1 MSRVKGTNVT
11 GAPIELTS
19 GAPVDAKML
28 VDTKADLYNAS
39 TWQAPSA
46 AGANAGKMFC
56 YYGMLVYVGNDAE
69 HPENNGLYVLQNS
82 GANDANAD
90 ATANSGANWVRISQ
104 TDTRINAIESDI
116 DSIQSEL
123 ENIPTADNVV
133 LKTDISTVIPEEGAV
148 DTKVAS
154 EKAVADA
161 IGNFIET
168 GSSARLTTLT
178 IGNGTG
184 AATVTLDTTN
194 GITGSVIDETLP
206 SSTGN
211 AGRIPSTNA
220 VVTAINEVKSSIS
233 GVYTYKGSVA
243 SYDALPEDA
252 EVGDVYN
259 VEAAYGNY
267 PAGTNYAW
275 DGTKWDALGGSVDLS
290 AYQTKNDNSLTTTAK
305 TVVGAIN
312 ELDGEVATNTTNIGT
327 LQTTVGNAESGLV
340 KDVADNTAAIGTL
353 QTSLAGK
360 QDATIS
366 VNIQGEAKT
375 TIPDALTSLDT
386 ALTAVKT
393 TADGAAKV
401 DASNIVPATWKGVLG
416 YQSASDVSAAVIAG
430 VTTNTYDDNLDTTDK
445 TIVGAINE
453 VNTALSNKQNKLLY
467 YSETSGGTPS
477 ATISVKNI
485 KLDGSVAEG
494 EDTTASG
501 YYSHAEG
508 RNTTAS
514 EDYSHAEGS
523 STKASGLA
531 SHAEG
536 GSTTASGNYS
546 HAEGN
551 TTKAS
556 SNYQHAQGKYNIE
569 DTENKYADIIGNGT
583 LENARSNA
591 ATVSWDGISWS
602 QTDVRA
608 GGTDQ
613 DSATHSLAAKQN
625 ATDNNL
631 TTTAKTVVGAINEIN
646 TSNSGKQ
653 DSSITIE
660 GITADTVEGALAEL
674 DTAIS
679 ALQNKTQD
687 MENRGGETN
696 FQGLVTTGLL
706 IASTLAAATRLTVNG
721 SVTGS
726 AIQKTLSASST
737 DEQLPSAKAV
747 YDGLAAKQDALTYYE
762 ESTAS
767 NGSVTIGAT
776 TQAETPPSAVTVAN
790 STISVQLTTS
800 TLDTINTNGGILNRE
815 TAFKSTSQTGSIDI
829 PSNVISLAG
838 YKVVF
843 DTIASEGGAKS
854 RTVFEYDA
862 TNNVWYREVI
872 FGTGAS
878 ITSMSGSTVN
888 YDLGVAVSSANI
900 VVSML

>member
-123 ENIPTADNVV
+123 ENIPTTNNVV
-133 LKTDISTVIPEEGAV
+133 FKTDISTVIPEEGAV

-206 SSTGN
+206 SSAGN

-243 SYDALPEDA
+243 SYDALPEEA
-252 EVGDVYN
+252 ETGDVYN

-290 AYQTKNDNSLTTTAK
+290 AYQTKNDESLTTAAK

-312 ELDGEVATNTTNIGT
+312 ELDGEVATNTANIGT

-340 KDVADNTAAIGTL
+340 KDVADNTKAIGTL

-430 VTTNTYDDNLDTTDK
+430 VTTNTYDDNLDTTAK
-445 TIVGAINE
+445 TI
-453 VNTALSNKQNKLLY
+453 
-467 YSETSGGTPS
+467 
-477 ATISVKNI
+477 
-485 KLDGSVAEG
+485 
-494 EDTTASG
+494 
-501 YYSHAEG
+501 
-508 RNTTAS
+508 
-514 EDYSHAEGS
+514 
-523 STKASGLA
+523 
-531 SHAEG
+531 
-536 GSTTASGNYS
+536 
-546 HAEGN
+546 
-551 TTKAS
+551 
-556 SNYQHAQGKYNIE
+556 
-569 DTENKYADIIGNGT
+569 
-583 LENARSNA
+583 
-591 ATVSWDGISWS
+591 
-602 QTDVRA
+602 
-608 GGTDQ
+608 
-613 DSATHSLAAKQN
+613 
-625 ATDNNL
+625 
-631 TTTAKTVVGAINEIN
+631 VGAINEIN

-653 DSSITIE
+653 DSSISID

-674 DTAIS
+674 DTDIS
-679 ALQNKTQD
+679 ALQNKTQNISQASSGSTQFTGTVQAD
-687 MENRGGETN
+687 TFSG
-696 FQGLVTTGLL
+696 TTISGQ
-706 IASTLAAATRLTVNG
+706 TLTVGKQLTVNG

-726 AIQKTLSASST
+726 AIQTTLSASST
-737 DEQLPSAKAV
+737 DQQLPSAKAV
-747 YDGLAAKQDALTYYE
+747 YDGLAAKQDALKYYE

-767 NGSVTIGAT
+767 DGSVTIGAT

-790 STISVQLTTS
+790 ANISVQLTTS

-815 TAFKSTSQTGSIDI
+815 TAFKSTSQTGSIAI
-829 PSNVISLAG
+829 PSTVSSLAG

-878 ITSMSGSTVN
+878 ITSMSGGTVN

>member
-243 SYDALPEDA
+243 SYDALPDDA

-290 AYQTKNDNSLTTTAK
+290 AYQTKNDNSLTTAAK

-430 VTTNTYDDNLDTTDK
+430 VTTNTYDDNLDTTAK
-445 TIVGAINE
+445 TI
-453 VNTALSNKQNKLLY
+453 
-467 YSETSGGTPS
+467 
-477 ATISVKNI
+477 
-485 KLDGSVAEG
+485 
-494 EDTTASG
+494 
-501 YYSHAEG
+501 
-508 RNTTAS
+508 
-514 EDYSHAEGS
+514 
-523 STKASGLA
+523 
-531 SHAEG
+531 
-536 GSTTASGNYS
+536 
-546 HAEGN
+546 
-551 TTKAS
+551 
-556 SNYQHAQGKYNIE
+556 
-569 DTENKYADIIGNGT
+569 
-583 LENARSNA
+583 
-591 ATVSWDGISWS
+591 
-602 QTDVRA
+602 
-608 GGTDQ
+608 
-613 DSATHSLAAKQN
+613 
-625 ATDNNL
+625 
-631 TTTAKTVVGAINEIN
+631 VGAINEIN

-653 DSSITIE
+653 DSSISID
-660 GITADTVEGALAEL
+660 GITADTVEGALTEL
-674 DTAIS
+674 DTDIS
-679 ALQNKTQD
+679 ALQTKTQ
-687 MENRGGETN
+687 NLTSSAGTSTFIGEVGAGSFTAPT
-696 FQGLVTTGLL
+696 FTGQTF
-706 IASTLAAATRLTVNG
+706 SVDTQLTVNG

-726 AIQKTLSASST
+726 AIQTTLSASST
-737 DEQLPSAKAV
+737 NQQLPSAKAV

-762 ESTAS
+762 ESTAG

-790 STISVQLTTS
+790 GIISVQLTTS
-800 TLDTINTNGGILNRE
+800 TLDTTNTNGGILNRE
-815 TAFKSTSQTGSIDI
+815 TAFKSTSQTGSIAI
-829 PSNVISLAG
+829 PSNVSSLAG

-872 FGTGAS
+872 FGTGTS
-878 ITSMSGSTVN
+878 ITSMSGGTVN

>member
-19 GAPVDAKML
+19 AAPVDAKML
-28 VDTKADLYNAS
+28 VETKADLYNTS

-46 AGANAGKMFC
+46 AGANQGKMFC
-56 YYGMLVYVGNDAE
+56 YYGMLVYVGNDT
-69 HPENNGLYVLQNS
+69 PENNGLYVLQNS
-82 GANDANAD
+82 GADDANAD

-206 SSTGN
+206 TSAGN

-220 VVTAINEVKSSIS
+220 VVNAINEVKSSIS

-243 SYDALPEDA
+243 SYDALPDDA
-252 EVGDVYN
+252 EAGDVYN

-290 AYQTKNDNSLTTTAK
+290 AYQTKNDESLTTTAK

-340 KDVADNTAAIGTL
+340 KDVADNTKAIGTL

-360 QDATIS
+360 QDAAIS

-453 VNTALSNKQNKLLY
+453 
-467 YSETSGGTPS
+467 
-477 ATISVKNI
+477 
-485 KLDGSVAEG
+485 
-494 EDTTASG
+494 
-501 YYSHAEG
+501 
-508 RNTTAS
+508 
-514 EDYSHAEGS
+514 
-523 STKASGLA
+523 
-531 SHAEG
+531 
-536 GSTTASGNYS
+536 
-546 HAEGN
+546 
-551 TTKAS
+551 
-556 SNYQHAQGKYNIE
+556 
-569 DTENKYADIIGNGT
+569 
-583 LENARSNA
+583 
-591 ATVSWDGISWS
+591 
-602 QTDVRA
+602 
-608 GGTDQ
+608 
-613 DSATHSLAAKQN
+613 
-625 ATDNNL
+625 
-631 TTTAKTVVGAINEIN
+631 IN

-653 DSSITIE
+653 DSSISID
-660 GITADTVEGALAEL
+660 GITADTVEGALTEL
-674 DTAIS
+674 DTDIS
-679 ALQNKTQD
+679 ALQNKTQNIGQVSAGSTQFNGTVHAD
-687 MENRGGETN
+687 TFSG
-696 FQGLVTTGLL
+696 TTISGQ
-706 IASTLAAATRLTVNG
+706 TLTAGNQLTVNG

-726 AIQKTLSASST
+726 AIQTTLSASST
-737 DEQLPSAKAV
+737 DQQLPSAKAV

-767 NGSVTIGAT
+767 NGSVTVGAT

-790 STISVQLTTS
+790 ANISVQLTTS

-815 TAFKSTSQTGSIDI
+815 TAFKSTSQTGSIAI
-829 PSNVISLAG
+829 PSNVSSLAG

-878 ITSMSGSTVN
+878 ITSMSGGTVN

>member
-28 VDTKADLYNAS
+28 VETKRDLYTAS

-46 AGANAGKMFC
+46 AGANAGSMFC
-56 YYGMLVYVGNDAE
+56 YYGMLVYVGNDT
-69 HPENNGLYVLQNS
+69 PENNGLYVLQNS
-82 GANDANAD
+82 GANNANAD

-178 IGNGTG
+178 IGDGTA

-243 SYDALPEDA
+243 TYDALPDDA

-290 AYQTKNDNSLTTTAK
+290 AYQTKNDDSLTTTAK

-366 VNIQGEAKT
+366 VNIQGETET

-393 TADGAAKV
+393 TADDAAKV

-453 VNTALSNKQNKLLY
+453 
-467 YSETSGGTPS
+467 
-477 ATISVKNI
+477 
-485 KLDGSVAEG
+485 
-494 EDTTASG
+494 
-501 YYSHAEG
+501 
-508 RNTTAS
+508 
-514 EDYSHAEGS
+514 
-523 STKASGLA
+523 
-531 SHAEG
+531 
-536 GSTTASGNYS
+536 
-546 HAEGN
+546 
-551 TTKAS
+551 
-556 SNYQHAQGKYNIE
+556 
-569 DTENKYADIIGNGT
+569 
-583 LENARSNA
+583 
-591 ATVSWDGISWS
+591 
-602 QTDVRA
+602 
-608 GGTDQ
+608 
-613 DSATHSLAAKQN
+613 
-625 ATDNNL
+625 
-631 TTTAKTVVGAINEIN
+631 IN

-653 DSSITIE
+653 DSSITID
-660 GITADTVEGALAEL
+660 GITANTVEGALAEL
-674 DTAIS
+674 DTDIS
-679 ALQNKTQD
+679 ALQTKTQ
-687 MENRGGETN
+687 NLTS
-696 FQGLVTTGLL
+696 
-706 IASTLAAATRLTVNG
+706 STLGYSEFEGTLSADGVSAASISGQTLTVATQLTVNG

-726 AIQKTLSASST
+726 AIQTTLSASST
-737 DEQLPSAKAV
+737 DQQLPSAKAV

-767 NGSVTIGAT
+767 GGSVTLGAT
-776 TQAETPPSAVTVAN
+776 TQAGTPPSAVTVAN
-790 STISVQLTTS
+790 GNISVQLTTS
-800 TLDTINTNGGILNRE
+800 TLNTSNTNGGILNRE
-815 TAFKSTSQTGSIDI
+815 TAFNSTSQTGSITI
-829 PSNVISLAG
+829 PSNVSSLAG

-843 DTIASEGGAKS
+843 DSIASEGGAKS

-878 ITSMSGSTVN
+878 ITSMSGDTVN

-900 VVSML
+900 AVSML

>member
-46 AGANAGKMFC
+46 AANAGKMFC

-82 GANDANAD
+82 GANDANDD

-116 DSIQSEL
+116 DAIQTEL
-123 ENIPTADNVV
+123 EDIPTADNVV

-184 AATVTLDTTN
+184 AATVTLDATN

-243 SYDALPEDA
+243 SYDALPDDA
-252 EVGDVYN
+252 EAGDVYN

-290 AYQTKNDNSLTTTAK
+290 AYQTKNDNSLTTAAK

-312 ELDGEVATNTTNIGT
+312 ELDGEVATNTANIGT

-366 VNIQGEAKT
+366 VNIQGEAET

-453 VNTALSNKQNKLLY
+453 
-467 YSETSGGTPS
+467 
-477 ATISVKNI
+477 
-485 KLDGSVAEG
+485 
-494 EDTTASG
+494 
-501 YYSHAEG
+501 
-508 RNTTAS
+508 
-514 EDYSHAEGS
+514 
-523 STKASGLA
+523 
-531 SHAEG
+531 
-536 GSTTASGNYS
+536 
-546 HAEGN
+546 
-551 TTKAS
+551 
-556 SNYQHAQGKYNIE
+556 
-569 DTENKYADIIGNGT
+569 
-583 LENARSNA
+583 
-591 ATVSWDGISWS
+591 
-602 QTDVRA
+602 
-608 GGTDQ
+608 
-613 DSATHSLAAKQN
+613 
-625 ATDNNL
+625 
-631 TTTAKTVVGAINEIN
+631 IN

-653 DSSITIE
+653 DSSISID
-660 GITADTVEGALAEL
+660 GITADTVEGALTEL
-674 DTAIS
+674 DTDIS
-679 ALQNKTQD
+679 ALQNKTQNISQASSGSTQFTGTVQAD
-687 MENRGGETN
+687 TFSG
-696 FQGLVTTGLL
+696 TTISGQT
-706 IASTLAAATRLTVNG
+706 ITAGTQLTVNG

-726 AIQKTLSASST
+726 AIQTTLSASST
-737 DEQLPSAKAV
+737 DQQLPSAKAV

-767 NGSVTIGAT
+767 YGSVTIGAT

-790 STISVQLTTS
+790 ANISVQLTTS
-800 TLDTINTNGGILNRE
+800 TLNTININGGILNRE
-815 TAFKSTSQTGSIDI
+815 TAFKSTSQTGLIPI
-829 PSNVISLAG
+829 PSNVSSLSG

-878 ITSMSGSTVN
+878 ITSMSGGTVN

>member
-1 MSRVKGTNVT
+1 MSECLTPTNCEANCKAKSLVAKCGSVSEKFAYLMQT
-11 GAPIELTS
+11 KDLMR
-19 GAPVDAKML
+19 KML
-28 VDTKADLYNAS
+28 ISKDQDVPADLPFRDYIEKI
-39 TWQAPSA
+39 A
-46 AGANAGKMFC
+46 A
-56 YYGMLVYVGNDAE
+56 LVPTTDV
-69 HPENNGLYVLQNS
+69 VNS
-82 GANDANAD
+82 IIDYKGDTHKGDVTVDKNFIDLSNVD
-90 ATANSGANWVRISQ
+90 NTA
-104 TDTRINAIESDI
+104 DI
-116 DSIQSEL
+116 DK
-123 ENIPTADNVV
+123 P
-133 LKTDISTVIPEEGAV
+133 ISTATQEALDLKQNIT
-148 DTKVAS
+148 DDS
-154 EKAVADA
+154 L
-161 IGNFIET
+161 ET
-168 GSSARLTTLT
+168 
-178 IGNGTG
+178 
-184 AATVTLDTTN
+184 
-194 GITGSVIDETLP
+194 E
-206 SSTGN
+206 
-211 AGRIPSTNA
+211 
-220 VVTAINEVKSSIS
+220 
-233 GVYTYKGSVA
+233 
-243 SYDALPEDA
+243 
-252 EVGDVYN
+252 
-259 VEAAYGNY
+259 
-267 PAGTNYAW
+267 
-275 DGTKWDALGGSVDLS
+275 
-290 AYQTKNDNSLTTTAK
+290 AK
-305 TVVGAIN
+305 TIVGAIN
-312 ELDGEVATNTTNIGT
+312 ELDGEVATNTANIGTLQTTVGNAESGLVKDVADNTAAIGT

-430 VTTNTYDDNLDTTDK
+430 VTTNTYDDNLDTTSKTIVGAINELDGEVATNTANIGTLQTSLAGKQDATISVNIQGEAKTTIPDALTSLDTALTAVKTTADGAAKVDASNIVPATWKGVLGYQSASDVSAAVIAGVTTNTYDDNLDTTSK

-453 VNTALSNKQNKLLY
+453 VNTTLSNKQDKLKL
-467 YSETSGGTPS
+467 YSETIDPASSNS
-477 ATISVKNI
+477 ATISATNI
-485 KLDGSVAEG
+485 KLEGSVAEG
-494 EDTTASG
+494 TGTTASG
-501 YYSHAEG
+501 VYSHAEGSGTTASGSNSHAEGSGTTASGVYSHAEG

-514 EDYSHAEGS
+514 GSNSHAEGYY
-523 STKASGLA
+523 
-531 SHAEG
+531 
-536 GSTTASGNYS
+536 TTASS
-546 HAEGN
+546 D
-551 TTKAS
+551 
-556 SNYQHAQGKYNIE
+556 YQHVQGYYNIA
-569 DTENKYADIIGNGT
+569 DADDKYADIIGNGSSNT
-583 LENARSNA
+583 ARSNA
-591 ATVSWDGISWS
+591 ATVSWEGISWS
-602 QTDVRA
+602 KTDVRS

-613 DSATHSLAAKQN
+613 DSAAHSLAAKQN
-625 ATDNNL
+625 ATDNSL

-653 DSSITIE
+653 DSSISID

-696 FQGLVTTGLL
+696 FQGLVTTGSL
-706 IASTLAAATRLTVNG
+706 IASTLTAATQLTVNG

-762 ESTAS
+762 ESTDS
-767 NGSVTIGAT
+767 GGSVIVGAT

-790 STISVQLTTS
+790 GNISVQLTTS
-800 TLDTINTNGGILNRE
+800 TLNTSNTNGGILNRE
-815 TAFKSTSQTGSIDI
+815 TAFNSTSKTGSITI
-829 PSNVISLAG
+829 PSNVSSLAG

-854 RTVFEYDA
+854 RTIFEYDA

>member
-168 GSSARLTTLT
+168 GSSARLTALT
-178 IGNGTG
+178 IGDGTG

-206 SSTGN
+206 ASTGN

-220 VVTAINEVKSSIS
+220 VVTAINQVKSSIS

-252 EVGDVYN
+252 EAGDVYN

-275 DGTKWDALGGSVDLS
+275 DGTKWDALGGSVDLG
-290 AYQTKNDNSLTTTAK
+290 AYQTKNDESLTTTAK

-366 VNIQGEAKT
+366 VNIQGAAKT

-453 VNTALSNKQNKLLY
+453 
-467 YSETSGGTPS
+467 
-477 ATISVKNI
+477 
-485 KLDGSVAEG
+485 
-494 EDTTASG
+494 
-501 YYSHAEG
+501 
-508 RNTTAS
+508 
-514 EDYSHAEGS
+514 
-523 STKASGLA
+523 
-531 SHAEG
+531 
-536 GSTTASGNYS
+536 
-546 HAEGN
+546 
-551 TTKAS
+551 
-556 SNYQHAQGKYNIE
+556 
-569 DTENKYADIIGNGT
+569 
-583 LENARSNA
+583 
-591 ATVSWDGISWS
+591 
-602 QTDVRA
+602 
-608 GGTDQ
+608 
-613 DSATHSLAAKQN
+613 
-625 ATDNNL
+625 
-631 TTTAKTVVGAINEIN
+631 IN

-653 DSSITIE
+653 DSSISID

-674 DTAIS
+674 DTDIT
-679 ALQNKTQD
+679 ALQNKTQ
-687 MENRGGETN
+687 NIGSVSSGETY
-696 FQGLVTTGLL
+696 FTGEVGAGSFSAPTFTGQTFT
-706 IASTLAAATRLTVNG
+706 IANQLTVNG

-726 AIQKTLSASST
+726 AIQTTLSASST
-737 DEQLPSAKAV
+737 DQQLPSAKAV

-762 ESTAS
+762 EDTSEKTLQLGATSSTGDNAPDAVTLQSADVGIGLSTSGVLISTKGDASATINASYAWRTTTQTGNITIPQPIAAANLKVIIDSASTAS
-767 NGSVTIGAT
+767 GES
-776 TQAETPPSAVTVAN
+776 PSFVYSRN
-790 STISVQLTTS
+790 I
-800 TLDTINTNGGILNRE
+800 
-815 TAFKSTSQTGSIDI
+815 
-829 PSNVISLAG
+829 
-838 YKVVF
+838 F
-843 DTIASEGGAKS
+843 D
-854 RTVFEYDA
+854 YDR
-862 TNNVWYREVI
+862 TNNIWYRETI
-872 FGTGAS
+872 FGNPVS
-878 ITSMSGSTVN
+878 ITAYASRILS
-888 YDLGVAVSSANI
+888 YDMGAAISEANI
-900 VVSML
+900 VVTMH